1 MKQNFLLTVLMT
13 GSWLLGTATAQMDLK
28 SLKVSAQVATR
39 ESDAPR
45 EVVLGDIPLKST
57 AEMVI
62 PGRFSSLRPQNG
74 LSDSEY
80 AAMKL
85 AASKVRNGAIRTNLV
100 SPAIAKGP
108 DTPSPSAIFVGVD
121 ESCSNVTPSDMAV
134 AVGPNFE
141 LQVVNDCMAVF
152 DRSGVLQTGFPKSI
166 NTFFGLPA
174 NNFAIGR
181 TMTDPRAFYDNVAG
195 RFVFLALFE
204 DFPNSRGFVEIAVS
218 QTKDPRGAWFLS
230 QIQVGG
236 DGQCPDFPAL
246 GQGRN
251 GDKFVG
257 AVAVGFNVFS
267 CNTKGF
273 TAFHDDQIFFLP
285 KKTLYAGK
293 PLSFNLV
300 TDLTLGGIP
309 VDTVQPV
316 NVAFPD
322 ESPRTQFAVNSL
334 NINFGGSVCANGC
347 NGLVVWSFSNVAPNP
362 GSPGLV
368 FSGQFINTPCSYS
381 LAADASQPFFRNSID
396 SGDTRITGTAQYA
409 GGSIYATLDT
419 NNGGLGSAILAY
431 QIHAFLNDNGDGH
444 CTGDFLNACP
454 TLVGAG
460 VDNEFSYGIGGGT
473 IANAYFG
480 TLQPDAERNLTMVFN
495 FSGDNFFPGVAVVS
509 NRATQAPGNWHDA
522 GIFLCAGRGLYTQQR
537 WGDYTGTS
545 IETSS
550 LERMWVSGMFSDGSG
565 NWSTCIG
572 KNGYVSAN
580 QP

>member
-1 MKQNFLLTVLMT
+1 VKKEFLLTVLMT
-13 GSWLLGTATAQMDLK
+13 GAWLLGTATAQMDST
-28 SLKVSAQVATR
+28 SLKVTGEVGTK
-39 ESDAPR
+39 ESDAAR
-45 EVVLGDIPLKST
+45 EVVLGDIPLKSIT
-57 AEMVI
+57 EMAI

-80 AAMKL
+80 AALKV
-85 AASKVRNGAIRTNLV
+85 AASKAQNGAIRSKVV
-100 SPAIAKGP
+100 SPAIVKGP
-108 DTPSPSAIFVGVD
+108 DTPSPSPIFVGVD
-121 ESCSNVTPSDMAV
+121 ESCSNITPSDMAL

-152 DRSGVLQTGFPKSI
+152 DRSGILQTGFPKSI
-166 NTFFGLPA
+166 NTFFGLPP

-195 RFVFLALFE
+195 RFVFVALFE

-218 QTKDPRGAWFLS
+218 KTKDPRAGWFLT
-230 QIQVGG
+230 QLQVGVA
-236 DGQCPDFPAL
+236 GQCPDFPAL

-257 AVAVGFNVFS
+257 VIAVGFNVFN

-273 TAFHDDQIFFLP
+273 TTFHDDQIFFLP
-285 KKTLYAGK
+285 KKALYAGTQF
-293 PLSFNLV
+293 SFGLV
-300 TDLTLGGIP
+300 MDLTLNGIP

-316 NVAFPD
+316 NVAFAD
-322 ESPRTQFAVNSL
+322 ESPRTVFAVNLL
-334 NINFGGSVCANGC
+334 NINFGGSVCASGC
-347 NGLVVWSFSNVAPNP
+347 NGLVVWSFSNVVLNP

-368 FSGQFINTPCSYS
+368 LSAQFINTPSSYS

-396 SGDTRITGTAQYA
+396 SGDTRISGTAQYA
-409 GGSIYATLDT
+409 AGSIYATLDT
-419 NNGGLGSAILAY
+419 NNGGMGSAILAY

-454 TLVGAG
+454 TLTGAG
-460 VDNEFSYGIGGGT
+460 VDNEISYGIGGGT

-495 FSGDNFFPGVAVVS
+495 FSGDNSFPGVAVVS
-509 NRATQAPGNWHDA
+509 NRVTQAPGNWHDP
-522 GIFLCAGRGLYTQQR
+522 GIFLCAGQGLYTQGR
-537 WGDYTGTS
+537 WGDFTGTS

-550 LERMWVSGMFSDGSG
+550 QQKMWVSGMFSDGSG

-572 KNGYVSAN
+572 KNGYVASN